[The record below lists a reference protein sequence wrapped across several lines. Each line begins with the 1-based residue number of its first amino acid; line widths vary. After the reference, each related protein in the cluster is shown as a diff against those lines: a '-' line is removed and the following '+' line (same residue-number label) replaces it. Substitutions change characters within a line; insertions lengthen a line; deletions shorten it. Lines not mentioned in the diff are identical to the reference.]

1 MGVWMCSQCD
11 AYLPVA
17 TAAQKAFTAAFS
29 ENKQAEVLGF
39 CKKEINEVLKIIY
52 IYGSINFTKAC

>member
-17 TAAQKAFTAAFS
+17 TAAQKAFTSAFS

-39 CKKEINEVLKIIY
+39 CKKEINEVV
-52 IYGSINFTKAC
+52 